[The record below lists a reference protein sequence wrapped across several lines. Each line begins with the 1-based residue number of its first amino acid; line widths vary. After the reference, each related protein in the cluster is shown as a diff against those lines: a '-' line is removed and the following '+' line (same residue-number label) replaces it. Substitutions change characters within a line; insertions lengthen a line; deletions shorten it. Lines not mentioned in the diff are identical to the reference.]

1 MNLSYKVYDAM
12 TTSPVVISKEAT
24 IQEAAALMAENKV
37 ASLVIKE
44 GEKFLGL
51 LTERD
56 ITRKVA
62 AKNLDSSKT
71 LVKHAMST
79 KVLTIAPTDEIRDA
93 VKKIAKAG
101 QKQLPV
107 VEKDVLVG
115 LLTFKDIMRVQ
126 PQLFG
131 LIYETYNI
139 REEER
144 KPVYITKENEGVCSV
159 CGDYS
164 YSLTQ
169 TDDSEE
175 LCPHC
180 NSVL

>member
-12 TTSPVVISKEAT
+12 TSNPIIISKEAT
-24 IQEAAALMAENKV
+24 IQEAAKLMAESKV

-44 GEKFLGL
+44 GEKFIGL

-62 AKNLDSSKT
+62 AKNLDSAKT
-71 LVKHAMST
+71 LVKQAMST
-79 KVLTIAPTDEIRDA
+79 NVQTILPTDDIRNA
-93 VKKIAKAG
+93 VKKIAKSG

-107 VEKDVLVG
+107 VEKNALVG

-144 KPVYITKENEGVCSV
+144 KPIYEKENEGVCSV
-159 CGDYS
+159 CGEYS
-164 YSLTQ
+164 LNLTQ

>member
-1 MNLSYKVYDAM
+1 MNIGYKVYDAM
-12 TTSPVVISKEAT
+12 TTSPVIISKEAT
-24 IQEAAALMAENKV
+24 IQEAANMMNENKV
-37 ASLVIKE
+37 ASLVIKD
-44 GEKFLGL
+44 GERFLGL

-71 LVKHAMST
+71 KVKSVMST
-79 KVLTIAPTDEIRDA
+79 KVHTISPTDDIRDA

-107 VEKDVLVG
+107 VEKDILVG

-144 KPVYITKENEGVCSV
+144 KPIYSKENEGVCSV

-164 YSLTQ
+164 LNLTE
-169 TDDSEE
+169 TEDDDG